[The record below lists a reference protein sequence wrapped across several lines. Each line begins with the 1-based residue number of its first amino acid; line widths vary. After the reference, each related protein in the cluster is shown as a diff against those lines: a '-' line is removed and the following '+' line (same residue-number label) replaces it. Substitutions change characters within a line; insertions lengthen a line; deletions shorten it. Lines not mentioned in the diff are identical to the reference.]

1 MNEIIRTERAIQ
13 FVKEVFERELS
24 GRLNLVR
31 VSSPLAI
38 VGDTGINDDLNGIE
52 KPVSFRARGMNGSS
66 VVIVQ
71 SLAKWKRL
79 RLMELGIE
87 EGYGIVTDMRALRPD
102 EDFSPLHS
110 LYVDQWDWEKHISES
125 DRSLK
130 YLRSTVISIYEAL
143 KKTEALVC
151 TGMPGMVPVLPA
163 EIEFVH
169 AEELALMYPSL
180 TPKER
185 EELFVRDHGAAF
197 ITGIGGVLS
206 DGKRHDGR
214 APDYDDWSTINEE
227 GFSGLN
233 GDIIVWHPEL
243 QCAFELSSMGIR
255 VNPEAMV
262 KQLGECGC
270 IERAALSFHK
280 ALLSGLLPQSIG
292 GGIGQSRVC
301 MFMLR
306 KSHIGEVQV
315 GVWPENERARL
326 AEAGVVLM

>member
-1 MNEIIRTERAIQ
+1 MNEIIRTEREIQ

-24 GRLNLVR
+24 GRLNLFR

-52 KPVSFRARGMNGSS
+52 KPVSFSARGMNGSS
-66 VVIVQ
+66 VVVVQ
-71 SLAKWKRL
+71 SLAKWKRH
-79 RLMELGIE
+79 RLMELRVD

-110 LYVDQWDWEKHISES
+110 VYVDQWDWEKHISES

-143 KKTEALVC
+143 KRTESLVC
-151 TGMPGMVPVLPA
+151 ATTPGMVPVLPA

-169 AEELALMYPSL
+169 AEELVQMYPLL

-185 EELFVRDHGAAF
+185 EEVYVKDHGAAF
-197 ITGIGGVLS
+197 VIGIGGVLS

-214 APDYDDWSTINEE
+214 APDYDDWSTINED
-227 GFSGLN
+227 GYSGLN

-243 QCAFELSSMGIR
+243 ECAFELSSMGIR
-255 VNPEAMV
+255 VNREAMV
-262 KQLGECGC
+262 KQLAECGC
-270 IERAALSFHK
+270 AERASLPFHK
-280 ALLSGLLPQSIG
+280 TLLSGVLPQSIG

-306 KSHIGEVQV
+306 KSHIGQVQV
-315 GVWPENERARL
+315 GVWPEAERMRL
-326 AEAGVVLM
+326 AETGVILM